1 MFKLS
6 IKTLILL
13 IFMANPVMAQGML
26 AFSSKNFCPG
36 YNNQYS
42 ERNGPW
48 QADPRNPS
56 VGNLTVFATCI
67 KTDGKAEYATYI
79 RRGVSNPNPTIG
91 QIASDRPS
99 MANIRNNVG
108 TNSAPSRNPVG
119 SNPLQNHM
127 QKYLPH

>member
-1 MFKLS
+1 MPKLS
-6 IKTLILL
+6 YKTLILL
-13 IFMANPVMAQGML
+13 FFIAQPVMAQGMFG
-26 AFSSKNFCPG
+26 FSGKNFCSG
-36 YNNQYS
+36 HAGQYS

-79 RRGVSNPNPTIG
+79 RRGVSNPDAVIG
-91 QIASDRPS
+91 QIASNRPS

-108 TNSAPSRNPVG
+108 GKFTPSRDPVG
-119 SNPLQNHM
+119 SNPLQTHM
-127 QKYLPH
+127 QKYLPN